1 MKRVLFYGAALIGI
15 YLAVNY
21 ATGTSSVI
29 RSAGSSGSAIVQ
41 SLQGRA

>member
-1 MKRVLFYGAALIGI
+1 MKRVVFYGAVLIGL

-21 ATGTSSVI
+21 ATGASSVLKSGG
-29 RSAGSSGSAIVQ
+29 SAGSAIVQ